1 MNYSGFW
8 RRFGAHVIDGAI
20 LTIPSL
26 ILARTG
32 PFGLLGIFLGVA
44 YYPVFES
51 SQMCATP
58 GKALLNIIVLNEA
71 GERLTFKKAVIRYFC
86 RYLSA
91 VSLGIGYL
99 IQPFTAKRQT
109 LHDIIAESVVV
120 ERKAEDLNYFQVW
133 LAQFK
138 DIVNRL

>member
-8 RRFGAHVIDGAI
+8 RRFGAHIIDGAI

-26 ILARTG
+26 ILAGMG
-32 PFGLLGIFLGVA
+32 PVGALGIFLGVA

-51 SQMCATP
+51 SSMCATP
-58 GKALLNIIVLNEA
+58 GKALLNMIVLSEG

-86 RYLSA
+86 RFLSA
-91 VSLGIGYL
+91 LSMCIGYL
-99 IQPFTAKRQT
+99 IQPFTARRQT
-109 LHDIIAESVVV
+109 LHDLIAQSVVI
-120 ERKAEDLNYFQVW
+120 ERKAEDVNYFHVW

-138 DIVNRL
+138 EIVNRL